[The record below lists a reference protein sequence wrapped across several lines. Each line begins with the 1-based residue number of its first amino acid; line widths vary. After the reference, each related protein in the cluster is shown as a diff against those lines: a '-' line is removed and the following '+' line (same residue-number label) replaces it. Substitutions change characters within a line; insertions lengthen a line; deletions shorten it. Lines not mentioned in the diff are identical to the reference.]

1 MAMIAQKRIN
11 QHCQMLRWSFRL
23 RRFMALVAICFF
35 VIFAPLICIIH
46 CQILVHSIPNGHH
59 RGISI
64 VAIPHIIALASF
76 VAPPAATHFLCDLA
90 LTVPSD
96 TPTLPPESTLPPVLH
111 DLLPTLPQI
120 FIIALLTQAIVMMCS
135 SLLPIPSLAPS
146 LPPPK
151 AILRFA

>member
-1 MAMIAQKRIN
+1 MAI
-11 QHCQMLRWSFRL
+11 F
-23 RRFMALVAICFF
+23 AICFF
-35 VIFAPLICIIH
+35 AIFAPLICIIH
-46 CQILVHSIPNGHH
+46 CQILVHSVPNGHH

-64 VAIPHIIALASF
+64 VANPHSTAVASF
-76 VAPPAATHFLCDLA
+76 VAPPAATQFLCDLA

-111 DLLPTLPQI
+111 DLLPALPQV
-120 FIIALLTQAIVMMCS
+120 FIIALITEAIVMICS
-135 SLLPIPSLAPS
+135 SLLPIPARAPS